1 MDRETL
7 TMHELADTTF
17 EWLLKQ
23 GRSCYVPAL
32 LLTLVHPRAWKAS
45 FLKSTFTDLY
55 SGR

>member
-17 EWLLKQ
+17 EWLLQQ

-32 LLTLVHPRAWKAS
+32 LLTLIHPRAWKAS

-55 SGR
+55 

>member
-1 MDRETL
+1 
-7 TMHELADTTF
+7 MHELADTTF

-32 LLTLVHPRAWKAS
+32 LTLIHPRAWKAS

-55 SGR
+55 